1 MAGITPVWF
10 ITAASSGFGREIA
23 FQALKHGHTVVAT
36 ARNPSRIRDLADA
49 GAHTIAFDVT
59 APLADIES
67 LAKTIF
73 SKYGRV
79 DYLINAA
86 GFILEGAI
94 EELSP
99 QEVYDS
105 FNTNV
110 FGTVN
115 TIKAFL
121 PAMRAQPLGPA
132 GTRATIATFGSLAS
146 WGGGPGY
153 GVYAMTKWC
162 TSALA
167 ESLLP
172 ELAPFDIV
180 ATVIEPGYFRTSF
193 LNPGTIMTPKERI
206 PAYEAPGTPT
216 AQTKRVLAATD
227 GKQLGDVMKGA
238 AVIVDA
244 LTQSGVAKGKTVP
257 LRLVL
262 GSDCEQT
269 IRNKF
274 ASTIEL
280 LDEWKDIIR
289 STDYPKGE

>member
-36 ARNPSRIRDLADA
+36 ARNPSRIQDLADA

-67 LAKTIF
+67 LVKTIF

-94 EELSP
+94 EEVSP

-110 FGTVN
+110 FGAVN

-121 PAMRAQPLGPA
+121 PSMRAQPLGPT

-146 WGGGPGY
+146 WGGGPSF

-167 ESLLP
+167 ESLSP
-172 ELAPFDIV
+172 ELAVLDIV
-180 ATVIEPGYFRTSF
+180 ATVIEPGYFRTGF
-193 LNPGTIMTPKERI
+193 LNPGAMMMAKKRV
-206 PAYEAPGTPT
+206 PAYEAAGTPT
-216 AQTKRVLAATD
+216 AQTRSALAVTD
-227 GKQLGDVMKGA
+227 GKQLGDVKKGA
-238 AVIVDA
+238 AVIVDV
-244 LTQSGVAKGKTVP
+244 LTQSGVAKGKKVP
-257 LRLVL
+257 VRLVL

-269 IRNKF
+269 IRNKV
-274 ASTIEL
+274 ASTVEL
-280 LDEWKDIIR
+280 LDEWKDITR
-289 STDYPKGE
+289 STDYLKGE